1 MGGVRLDV
9 RCSYIYAGVHCSGLG
24 TLVARTTFGKQILF
38 FVFCF
43 QQEKQIQNAES
54 RKFCQNQSS
63 TNSPSQILDTEE
75 SRKLNM

>member
-1 MGGVRLDV
+1 MGGARLDV

-38 FVFCF
+38 FCF

-63 TNSPSQILDTEE
+63 TNSPSQILNIEE
-75 SRKLNM
+75 SRKLKM